1 MKKIGTAAALA
12 AVIGVGIGAAL
23 ADRGATG
30 QERERNPANPS
41 SPTPT
46 RMTDAQLD
54 RTTAGAPTPT
64 PKSGVVTATSVGA
77 EGATKSAAGRG
88 IAADRAPVTPG
99 VGMNTK

>member
-54 RTTAGAPTPT
+54 RTTAGAPTP
-64 PKSGVVTATSVGA
+64 KSGVFTASSVGA

-88 IAADRAPVTPG
+88 IAASRAPVTPG
-99 VGMNTK
+99 AGTQTK